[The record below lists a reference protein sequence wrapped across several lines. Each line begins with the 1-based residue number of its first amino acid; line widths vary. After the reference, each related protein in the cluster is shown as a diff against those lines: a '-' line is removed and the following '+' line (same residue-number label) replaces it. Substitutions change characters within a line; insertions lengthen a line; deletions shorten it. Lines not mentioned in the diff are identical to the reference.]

1 MATGLPKWVFGLEVS
16 PWAWL
21 LRMNRYT
28 QGHGSQQ
35 LCLAAPSTAVVGR
48 GWRGLDSRPAET
60 PSAQYAWECGVAG
73 LSWVLDE
80 ESGMALSPGED
91 VGPSCGDSERTL
103 AALW

>member
-1 MATGLPKWVFGLEVS
+1 MGLEVS

-21 LRMNRYT
+21 LRVNRHT

-35 LCLAAPSTAVVGR
+35 LCLAAPSTAMVGR

-60 PSAQYAWECGVAG
+60 PSAQCSQECGVAG
-73 LSWVLDE
+73 LSWVLGE
-80 ESGMALSPGED
+80 EPGMTLSTTKD
-91 VGPSCGDSERTL
+91 TGPSCGDSERTL